1 MDIQRIAIVS
11 VPVTDQDRALAFYR
25 DVLGLEVVTDAEVAP
40 GMRWVQLRGAQPGAN
55 FSLTS
60 WGDGSAAGTLRGV
73 ILQVP
78 DAHAATGEVRAAGA
92 KVVREDY
99 DTPFG
104 HFVEIEDPDGNGLS
118 LWEPAPGMEISAITG

>member
-11 VPVTDQDRALAFYR
+11 VPVTDQDRSLAFYR
-25 DVLGLEVVTDAEVAP
+25 DVLGLEVVIDNEFAP
-40 GMRWVQLRGAQPGAN
+40 GMRWVQLRGAHPGAN

-60 WGDGSAAGTLRGV
+60 WGDGSAAGTMRGV
-73 ILQVP
+73 IVQVP
-78 DAHAATGEVRAAGA
+78 DAHAAADEVRATRATI
-92 KVVREDY
+92 VREDY

-104 HFVEIEDPDGNGLS
+104 HFVEIEDPDGNGIA